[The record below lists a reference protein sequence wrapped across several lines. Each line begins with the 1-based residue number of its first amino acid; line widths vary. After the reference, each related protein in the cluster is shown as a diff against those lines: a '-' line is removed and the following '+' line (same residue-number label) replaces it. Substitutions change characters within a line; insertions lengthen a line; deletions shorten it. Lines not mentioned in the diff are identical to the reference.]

1 MLAILYH
8 SLAKDMDYIT
18 LSFYRYVR
26 LENPA
31 DMRQRLL
38 SAWVALGVL
47 GRVYLAKEGINA
59 QVAVLATNMD
69 AFRASVDAIDA
80 FSQVPFKIAVQH
92 GPSFEKLRIKVR
104 PKLVA
109 DGIED
114 TAFDVTNVGTHLD
127 ANTFNTLASKPDV
140 RIVDMR
146 NQYESRIGHF
156 QGARLPDADTF
167 EQALPMAKEL
177 LGEDKDAPVVLY
189 CTGGI
194 RCEKASAY
202 LKHHGY
208 KRVHQLHGGIIQY
221 AHEVREQGL
230 PNLFRGKNFV
240 FDNRLAERISDDV
253 VSHCDQCGAT
263 SDAIR
268 NCANDMC
275 HVLFIQCPTCADAY
289 GGACS
294 DDCKQFLALPEAE
307 QRAAHAG
314 NAHPTARKGIR
325 EHTRYRRT
333 A

>member
-1 MLAILYH
+1 MRE
-8 SLAKDMDYIT
+8 T
-18 LSFYRYVR
+18 L
-26 LENPA
+26 LH
-31 DMRQRLL
+31 
-38 SAWVALGVL
+38 AWKPLGVL
-47 GRVYLAKEGINA
+47 GRVYVAQEGINA
-59 QVAVLATNMD
+59 QVAVPTTQLE
-69 AFRASVDAIDA
+69 AFRAQIDSIPS
-80 FSQVPFKIAVQH
+80 FSGVPFKIAVQH

-109 DGIED
+109 DGLSDE
-114 TAFDVTNVGTHLD
+114 AFDVTNVGTHLD
-127 ANTFNTLASKPDV
+127 AQTFNQLASSQDV

-156 QGARLPDADTF
+156 AGAKLPDADTF
-167 EQALPMAKEL
+167 EQALPMAKDI
-177 LGEDKDAPVVLY
+177 LGEDKETPVVLY

-208 KRVHQLHGGIIQY
+208 TRVHQLHGGIIQY
-221 AHEVREQGL
+221 AHEVQKHGL

-253 VSHCDQCGAT
+253 VSVCDQCGAA
-263 SDAIR
+263 SDDIR

-275 HVLFIQCPTCADAY
+275 HVLFIQCRACADAY

-294 DDCKQFLALPEAE
+294 DACKTFLALPEAE
-307 QRAAHAG
+307 QAAAHVG

-325 EHTRYRRT
+325 EHTRYQKG

>member
-8 SLAKDMDYIT
+8 SLAKDMDSIT

-31 DMRQRLL
+31 DMRQTLL
-38 SAWVALGVL
+38 VAWESLGVL
-47 GRVYLAKEGINA
+47 GRVYLAHEGINA
-59 QVAVLATNMD
+59 QVAVPAVAMD
-69 AFRASVDAIDA
+69 AFRASVDALEPFA
-80 FSQVPFKIAVQH
+80 KVPFKIAVQH

-114 TAFDVTNVGTHLD
+114 TSFDVTDVGTHLD
-127 ANTFNTLASKPDV
+127 AQTFNALASQEDV

-156 QGARLPDADTF
+156 QDAHLPDADTF
-167 EQALPMAKEL
+167 EQALPMAKAL
-177 LGEDKDAPVVLY
+177 LGEDKDAPVLLY

-221 AHEVREQGL
+221 AHDVREQGL

-253 VSHCDQCGAT
+253 VSHCDQCSAA
-263 SDAIR
+263 SDDIR

-275 HVLFIQCPTCADAY
+275 HVLFIQCSTCALAY

-294 DDCKQFLALPEAE
+294 DACKQFLALPEAE
-307 QRAAHAG
+307 RRAAHAG

-325 EHTRYRRT
+325 EHTRYQKG